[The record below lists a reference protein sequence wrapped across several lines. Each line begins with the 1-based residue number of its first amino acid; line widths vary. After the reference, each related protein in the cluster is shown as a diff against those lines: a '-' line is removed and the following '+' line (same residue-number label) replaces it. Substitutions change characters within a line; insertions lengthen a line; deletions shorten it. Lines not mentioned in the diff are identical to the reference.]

1 MNLDDER
8 VKKIEELIEKYKQS
22 DPLYD
27 LRIEFGKLLMR
38 NINDLSPKE
47 YKRYLE
53 LDELLS
59 RDITTT

>member
-1 MNLDDER
+1 MNVNDER
-8 VKKIEELIEKYKQS
+8 VKQIEELIEKYKQE

-27 LRIEFGKLLMR
+27 LRIEFGRFLLR
-38 NINDLSPKE
+38 NINDLSPEE

-59 RDITTT
+59 RDITKT

>member
-8 VKKIEELIEKYKQS
+8 VKKIEELIEKYKQE

-27 LRIEFGKLLMR
+27 LRIEFGRFLLR
-38 NINDLSPKE
+38 NINDLSPEE